1 MAEFGT
7 LARRLPQDPM
17 PEPQAYPTF
26 RRGTNI
32 EDRREQT
39 LTPAEHMQLLMQM
52 IEGLPGYP
60 APPPSPL
67 QPIPDRA
74 ATPLSVQAGMLDVH
88 PSHERWLAERIGAQ
102 PSSITVSNR

>member
-39 LTPAEHMQLLMQM
+39 LTPAEHMQLLMQI

-60 APPPSPL
+60 APPPAPL
-67 QPIPDRA
+67 RPVQPLA
-74 ATPLSVQAGMLDVH
+74 GPLSVDAGMLDIV